1 MASTLTTKSAT
12 VTKPRPLSPHISIY
26 AVQYTS
32 TLSILHR
39 LSGGFMCALI
49 LGFIC
54 VFQYFVY
61 DWPSSIAIASE
72 LILLG
77 GTPWLVSGLLG
88 AVVVVSMLA
97 FYYHF
102 AAGSRHILFDIGLGF
117 GRDLITFSGRSVI
130 LLALF
135 LSITFFGVLF
145 WSSLDTVYSDVCAA
159 VSSSVSFE
167 SLGITEREIASVVVA
182 YIKGL
187 FNEIASV
194 VVAYI
199 KGLFNG

>member
-1 MASTLTTKSAT
+1 MASTLTTKPIT
-12 VTKPRPLSPHISIY
+12 VTKPRPLSPHLTIY

-39 LSGGFMCALI
+39 LSGGLMCALI

-54 VFQYFVY
+54 VFQYLVY
-61 DWPSSIAIASE
+61 DLPSSIAMASE

-77 GTPWLVSGLLG
+77 STPWLASGFLG
-88 AVVVVSMLA
+88 VVAAGSMLA

-117 GRDLITFSGRSVI
+117 ERDLITFSARSVI

-135 LSITFFGVLF
+135 LSITFFVVLF
-145 WSSLDTVYSDVCAA
+145 WSSLGTFA
-159 VSSSVSFE
+159 SSSFAPAYAFVQSI
-167 SLGITEREIASVVVA
+167 SGHVATIGTAILA
-182 YIKGL
+182 YIKI
-187 FNEIASV
+187 F
-194 VVAYI
+194 I
-199 KGLFNG
+199 K